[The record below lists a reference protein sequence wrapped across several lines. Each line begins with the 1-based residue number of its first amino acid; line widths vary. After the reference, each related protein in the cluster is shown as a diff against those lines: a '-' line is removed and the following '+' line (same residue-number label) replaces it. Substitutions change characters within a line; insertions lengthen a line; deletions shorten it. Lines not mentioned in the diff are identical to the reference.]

1 MLICGGGV
9 HNRELMRLLFEAGGK
24 RCSVRSTDDAGLPA
38 DAVEACTF
46 AWLAERRLRRQP
58 GNVPT
63 VTGAEAP
70 VILGGIYDPD

>member
-1 MLICGGGV
+1 M
-9 HNRELMRLLFEAGGK
+9 
-24 RCSVRSTDDAGLPA
+24 PA

-58 GNVPT
+58 GNVSS